1 MGFDICNLSHTRHPA
16 GRTLRLM
23 SEALRLSERQQLVS
37 HNTYNTPHVCRGG
50 EI

>member
-1 MGFDICNLSHTRHPA
+1 MSFDICNLSHTRHPA

-23 SEALRLSERQQLVS
+23 SEALRLSERQQRVS
-37 HNTYNTPHVCRGG
+37 HNTYNTPDACRGG